1 MNERDIRE
9 LALKPRDVVD
19 ITSHFQGETRT
30 ARRFIVV
37 PYEIPRRCAATYY
50 PESNVLVSVNSVAE
64 RSNTPTFK
72 YIVITVAPS
81 AVGGAFDYDLV
92 DGR

>member
-1 MNERDIRE
+1 
-9 LALKPRDVVD
+9 VVD

-37 PYEIPRRCAATYY
+37 PYEIPRKCAATYY